1 MITGSSVAI
10 AHSSISGRCPFSC
23 SACVLGTVSEMV
35 MDALV
40 VETYASSIMGSYQD
54 CGLMHFLCHH
64 CHEMDSRQAC
74 AVMDILTMYAER
86 PDLRT

>member
-1 MITGSSVAI
+1 
-10 AHSSISGRCPFSC
+10 
-23 SACVLGTVSEMV
+23 

-86 PDLRT
+86 PDLRM